1 VLVQHREALFTDMD
15 TQKIDAMKEGGR
27 ALGKVKGQLY
37 SFTKVGTRFEE
48 IEAEAQR
55 LIKAAGY
62 TPSFSTVPGYD
73 WATCIMKNDE
83 MCHGIPQK
91 KSVEDGDVLTI
102 DVGLINKGYHLDTTM
117 TFAVGSISEEIV
129 QFLERGQRILDDAIG
144 KARLGNSVYD
154 ISFAMEK
161 GLKKYNYGAVYQLT
175 GHGIGKELHMD
186 PAVPC
191 VTQRSDKR
199 KKLVVGQTLAIE
211 VMYTSGDPYLVE
223 DTDGW
228 TYRTEDGSLSG
239 MFEETVL
246 ITKSGPQVMTK
257 TV

>member
-1 VLVQHREALFTDMD
+1 MLVQHREALFTDMD

-91 KSVEDGDVLTI
+91 KSVE
-102 DVGLINKGYHLDTTM
+102 K
-117 TFAVGSISEEIV
+117 
-129 QFLERGQRILDDAIG
+129 
-144 KARLGNSVYD
+144 
-154 ISFAMEK
+154 
-161 GLKKYNYGAVYQLT
+161 
-175 GHGIGKELHMD
+175 
-186 PAVPC
+186 
-191 VTQRSDKR
+191 
-199 KKLVVGQTLAIE
+199 
-211 VMYTSGDPYLVE
+211 
-223 DTDGW
+223 
-228 TYRTEDGSLSG
+228 
-239 MFEETVL
+239 
-246 ITKSGPQVMTK
+246 
-257 TV
+257 